1 MNLDKPTLV
10 AYKGLFGTKECKTE
24 ERKKKQEWGLGVV
37 GKQRNGKTQE
47 RHR

>member
-24 ERKKKQEWGLGVV
+24 EWEKTEEKDRNKVA
-37 GKQRNGKTQE
+37 KQRNEKT
-47 RHR
+47 